1 VKRSGRRPT
10 LFFLGGAK
18 PLAFNAVEVVCDVI
32 FLNDKTKD

>member
-18 PLAFNAVEVVCDVI
+18 PLALNAVEVVCDVI
-32 FLNDKTKD
+32 FFNEKS